1 MVLINARKIRKKC
14 KKHELSMHYTLLT
27 HVNSEGWSQF
37 TPSALRIEASLND
50 YF

>member
-1 MVLINARKIRKKC
+1 
-14 KKHELSMHYTLLT
+14 MHYTLQT

-50 YF
+50 YFLLPLILSRLTKTTFSI